1 MSGHNKWASIKHKK
15 GATDAKRGQL
25 FTKLIKE
32 ISVAA
37 RLGGGDP
44 DANPRLRAAVLK
56 ARISNMPRDNVDRAI
71 KKGTGE
77 LEGVQFTELT
87 YEGYGP
93 GGVALLINI
102 LTDNKNRAAAEIR
115 NILGKHGG
123 SLGAAGSVAYLFKRK
138 GVIALDATKYAEDDV
153 IAVALD
159 AGAADVTNDG
169 KSIEVTT
176 TPETFEAVLDA
187 ISAAKLERTFAEVS
201 MVPDTSVTLEPDATR
216 KALRLIELIEEHD
229 DVQSVASN
237 INVPDDFEMPE

>member
-1 MSGHNKWASIKHKK
+1 MSGHSKWASIKHKK
-15 GATDAKRGQL
+15 GAADARRGQL

-32 ISVAA
+32 IAIAA

-44 DANPRLRAAVLK
+44 DANPRLRTAVLK
-56 ARISNMPRDNVDRAI
+56 ARLSNMPRDNVDRAI

-77 LEGVQFTELT
+77 LEGVQYVEMS

-93 GGVALLINI
+93 GGVALLINV
-102 LTDNKNRAAAEIR
+102 LTDNKNRAAAELR

-123 SLGAAGSVAYLFKRK
+123 NLGEAGCVSYLFRRK
-138 GVIALDATKYAEDDV
+138 GVIGLDASKYSEDDV
-153 IAVALD
+153 ITVALD

-176 TPETFEAVLDA
+176 DPEGFEKVLDA
-187 ISAAKLERTFAEVS
+187 LAAAKLERNFAEIS
-201 MVPDTSVTLEPDATR
+201 MVPDASITLESDQTR
-216 KALRLIELIEEHD
+216 KALRLIELLEEHE

-237 INVPDDFEMPE
+237 LNVPDDFEMPE